1 MLKGKNSILTG
12 ANRGIGNAILRL
24 FAANS
29 CNVWACARTRSEAF
43 EEHCLELAERHQVW
57 IKPVYFDLTSE
68 EAIKEGFLGI
78 FREKLPIDILVNNA
92 GVCHSALFRM
102 TPLRT
107 IREHFEVNVLAVMAL
122 TQLVLK
128 AMTRQRS
135 GCIINM
141 ASIAASD
148 PSQTNCLYG
157 STKAALVA
165 FTRNLATELGADGI
179 RVNAIAPGPTET
191 DMLSV
196 YGDTPTNGL
205 LGNCVLGRYAT
216 PEEVAEV
223 ALFLASER
231 SSFINGQVLR
241 VDGGF
246 TK

>member
-1 MLKGKNSILTG
+1 MLKGKNSIITG
-12 ANRGIGNAILRL
+12 ANRGIGHSIVRL

-29 CNVWACARTRSEAF
+29 CNVWACARTPNEAF
-43 EEHCLELAERHQVW
+43 ERQCAELAEQSGVW
-57 IKPVYFDLTSE
+57 IKPVYFDLSSE
-68 EAIKEGFLGI
+68 EALKEGFLGI

-107 IREHFEVNVLAVMAL
+107 IREHFEVNVLALMGL

-128 AMTRQRS
+128 VMTRQRS

-141 ASIAASD
+141 ASIAATD

-157 STKAALVA
+157 STKAAVIA
-165 FTRNLATELGADGI
+165 FTQNLATELGTEGI

-191 DMLSV
+191 DMLSI
-196 YGDTPTNGL
+196 YGDTAKTGL
-205 LGNCVLGRYAT
+205 LGNCVMGRNAR
-216 PEEVAEV
+216 PEEIAEV